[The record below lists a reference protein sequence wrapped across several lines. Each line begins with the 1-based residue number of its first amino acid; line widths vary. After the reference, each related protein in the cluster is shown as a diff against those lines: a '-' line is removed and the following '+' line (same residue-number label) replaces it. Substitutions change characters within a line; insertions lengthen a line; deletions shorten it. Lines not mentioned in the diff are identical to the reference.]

1 MPRIN
6 EYDVTSTLELAD
18 VFIVDGDGGTRIITK
33 ADLYSDL
40 VETSVHKTA
49 NYIDDLVIILGGME
63 VNDTVTLV
71 IGDSG
76 DIGIDGVTHGIF
88 TKTDDDQGLI
98 TVSGLDSAGGTVY
111 MFNVDSDGILS
122 NKFKMEVGE
131 PW

>member
-18 VFIVDGDGGTRIITK
+18 VFLVDGDDGTRIITK